1 MTEKTKKRIYRVVSS
16 LILFPI
22 VAATFIFADNLIMDV
37 FVAIIALLAIYEF
50 YNCFR
55 STGKA
60 SPMEWI
66 GYISCI
72 VLVFMHTV
80 ETKIAYGILI
90 GMIPTTLLLGYLD
103 MAISR
108 GKKNFMD
115 ILVTVG
121 GVLYI
126 PFMMF
131 FISELRAYENN
142 GRVLIWYIIAS
153 SWASDI
159 CAYVVG
165 SSKFGK
171 HKFSKISPNKT
182 IEGSVAGFI
191 GAIGSALL
199 FTFFINKYMGLNI
212 SYMSV
217 SWATLILCAL
227 GQIGDFFASSIKRY
241 CGVKD
246 FSELIPGHGGML
258 DRIDSIIFML
268 PYAYAIL
275 KLLV

>member
-1 MTEKTKKRIYRVVSS
+1 MTEKTKKRITRVISS

-22 VAATFIFADNLIMDV
+22 VAVTFIFANNLIMDV
-37 FVAIIALLAIYEF
+37 FVAIIAIIATYEF

-55 STGKA
+55 ITNKA
-60 SPMEWI
+60 KPSEWI
-66 GYISCI
+66 GYLMCI
-72 VLVFMHTV
+72 ALVFMHTV
-80 ETKIAYGILI
+80 ETKVAYEILI
-90 GMIPTTLLLGYLD
+90 GMIPVSFLLAYLD

-142 GRVLIWYIIAS
+142 GRVLIWYVIAA

-159 CAYVVG
+159 CAYTVG

-182 IEGSVAGFI
+182 IEGTIAGLI
-191 GAIGSALL
+191 GAICSALL
-199 FTFFINKYMGLNI
+199 FTFFINQYMGLKI
-212 SYMSV
+212 SYMSASFAV
-217 SWATLILCAL
+217 AILCGI

-258 DRIDSIIFML
+258 DRIDSIVFML
-268 PYAYAIL
+268 PYAFAIL